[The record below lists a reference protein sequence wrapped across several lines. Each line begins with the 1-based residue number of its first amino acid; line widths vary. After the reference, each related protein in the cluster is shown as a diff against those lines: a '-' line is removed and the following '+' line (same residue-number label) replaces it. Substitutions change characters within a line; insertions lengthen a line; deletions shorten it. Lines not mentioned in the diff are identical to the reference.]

1 MYFDVA
7 MPIALFAITMVAL
20 FLNGKVEEKLKAAFE
35 KKELKTRDAL
45 LLVVAISI
53 MVSVIVFVPQVAIVA
68 VFLLAYSLLLFT
80 FAYVLSDARKKN
92 AILFFAVFALICI
105 LTALAS
111 LLSFGLD
118 GLSTYG
124 FVALCCLSVFSI
136 LAIVYESRRKSLA
149 ARWYLAALPPA
160 LFLTL
165 YIFYG
170 ETPLWFPY
178 LLNFYGAIFAILIIL
193 YIGHLFRF
201 ETTLIFVSLLTTV
214 DVLLVLVTGTMVS
227 AATRVSELKLPVLIT
242 MPTIPYITTQLG
254 TLHMSL
260 GLGDFFFAGLLALQT
275 LKKFGKLPAVISALT
290 IALSFFIFEMVM
302 LNLRITA
309 FPGTLMIMCGWL
321 PALFYFAVKMRVKDF
336 QEAKV

>member
-7 MPIALFAITMVAL
+7 MPAALFAITIVAL
-20 FLNGKVEEKLKAAFE
+20 LLNEKVEEKLKATFE
-35 KKELKTRDAL
+35 KKELKTSDAL

-53 MVSVIVFVPQVAIVA
+53 MVSVIVFVPQAAIVT
-68 VFLLAYSLLLFT
+68 VFLFAYSLLLFT
-80 FAYVLSDARKKN
+80 FAYILSDTRKKN
-92 AILFFAVFALICI
+92 AILFFAVFALICL

-111 LLSFGLD
+111 FLIFGLS
-118 GLSTYG
+118 GLRAYG
-124 FVALCCLSVFSI
+124 FIVLCCLCVFSA
-136 LAIVYESRRKSLA
+136 LAIIYERRRENLA

-170 ETPLWFPY
+170 ETTMWFPY

-201 ETTLIFVSLLTTV
+201 ETTLIFVSLLTAV
-214 DVLLVLVTGTMVS
+214 DILLVLVTGTMVS

-242 MPTIPYITTQLG
+242 MPTIPRITTQFG
-254 TLHMSL
+254 TIYMSL

-290 IALSFFIFEMVM
+290 MALSFFIFEMVI
-302 LNLRITA
+302 LNFRMTA
-309 FPGTLMIMCGWL
+309 FPGTLMIICGWL
-321 PALFYFAVKMRVKDF
+321 PALLYFAVKMRVRNF
-336 QEAKV
+336 PEG